1 MINYKE
7 KVAKKNYIDNSIVNL
22 NIYSF
27 ANEAKAV
34 APLNTILG
42 LYNVSLIDFCK
53 KFDTLTQNYI
63 TGLKIPIKLN
73 KKIKSKEYN
82 LILKQ
87 INLSTLIEIFLSYSY
102 DTDNKEKIDLI
113 NYIDIEI
120 LFDLIKLY
128 SNLYNLNLIISSK
141 LVLSK
146 LSCYKNIKQIV

>member
-1 MINYKE
+1 MINYKD
-7 KVAKKNYIDNSIVNL
+7 KVAKKNYIDNSIINL

-27 ANEAKAV
+27 ANEAKAI

-42 LYNVSLIDFCK
+42 LYNVSLIEFCK
-53 KFDTLTQNYI
+53 KFDNLTQNYI
-63 TGLKIPIKLN
+63 NGLKIPVKLN

-87 INLSTLIEIFLSYSY
+87 INLSTLVEIFLSYSY
-102 DTDNKEKIDLI
+102 NTDNKEKIDLI

>member
-1 MINYKE
+1 MINYKD
-7 KVAKKNYIDNSIVNL
+7 KVAKKNYIDNSIINL

-53 KFDTLTQNYI
+53 KFDNLTQNYI
-63 TGLKIPIKLN
+63 NGLKIPAKLN

-87 INLSTLIEIFLSYSY
+87 INLTTLIEIFLSYSY
-102 DTDNKEKIDLI
+102 NTDNKEKVDLI

-128 SNLYNLNLIISSK
+128 SNLYNLNLIVSSK